1 MRAHTISKHI
11 LIIHGPNMN
20 LIGLRSAKDGS
31 RITIDRID
39 RAIRKKAKE
48 FNIQLK
54 ILRTHDEAKAVAFIL
69 RNRKIALGLV
79 ISPSS
84 WHKGGY
90 TLSDTLH
97 FLEIPYTTV
106 SLENNNSTLFNKG
119 NDFCTFSVI
128 ESYEKAI
135 THLRKQIS

>member
-1 MRAHTISKHI
+1 MKKL

-39 RAIRKKAKE
+39 RAIRKKAHE

-69 RNRKIALGLV
+69 KNRKIALGLV

-84 WHKGGY
+84 WHIGGF
-90 TLSDTLH
+90 TISDTVH
-97 FLEIPYTTV
+97 FLEIPYSTV
-106 SLENNNSTLFNKG
+106 SLENNDSTLFNKG
-119 NDFCTFSVI
+119 IDFCTSSAI

-135 THLRKQIS
+135 AHLQNQIL

>member
-1 MRAHTISKHI
+1 MKKL

-20 LIGLRSAKDGS
+20 LIGLRSVKDGS

-54 ILRTHDEAKAVAFIL
+54 ILRTHDEAKAVDFIL
-69 RNRKIALGLV
+69 RNRKIALGLI

-84 WHKGGY
+84 WHIGGF
-90 TLSDTLH
+90 TISDTLH
-97 FLEIPYTTV
+97 FLEIPYSTI
-106 SLENNNSTLFNKG
+106 SLENNYSTLFNKG
-119 NDFCTFSVI
+119 NDFCTSSAI

-135 THLRKQIS
+135 THLRNKIL

>member
-1 MRAHTISKHI
+1 MKKL

-48 FNIQLK
+48 LNFDLK
-54 ILRTHDEAKAVAFIL
+54 ILRTHYESKAIAFIL
-69 RNRKIALGLV
+69 RNRKICLGLV

-84 WHKGGY
+84 WHKGGF

-97 FLEIPYTTV
+97 FLEIPYSTV
-106 SLENNNSTLFNKG
+106 SLDNNDSTLFNQG
-119 NDFCTFSVI
+119 NDYFTSSVI

-135 THLRKQIS
+135 THLQNQIS

>member
-1 MRAHTISKHI
+1 MKKL
-11 LIIHGPNMN
+11 LIVHGPNIN
-20 LIGLRSAKDGS
+20 LIGLRSSKDGS
-31 RITIDRID
+31 RITIDKID
-39 RAIRKKAKE
+39 RAIRRKAKE
-48 FNIQLK
+48 LDLK
-54 ILRTHDEAKAVAFIL
+54 LKFLRTHDEAKAITFIV

-97 FLEIPYTTV
+97 YLEIPYSTV
-106 SLENNNSTLFNKG
+106 SLDKNENTLFNKG
-119 NDFCTFSVI
+119 IDFCTSSVI

-135 THLRKQIS
+135 THLNNQTI